1 MHIVRERLEGVVMI
15 EPQQFVDSRGF
26 FIERFNEQ
34 PFRDHGLPT
43 RFCQDNHSRS
53 FPGVVRGLHYQTH
66 PAQGK
71 LVGVVRG
78 RIWDVIVDIRP
89 ASPTFGEHLAT
100 ELNDANGCLLWI
112 PPGLAHGFCVLGDE
126 PADVVYKVDQPYNRQ
141 TEGGILW
148 NDAELAIPWPV
159 DNPIVSERDR
169 QLPSFA
175 EYRAHPPDWSS
186 AGATAGRAPAR

>member
-1 MHIVRERLEGVVMI
+1 MKIERGRLDGVLTV
-15 EPQQFVDSRGF
+15 ELQQFADDRGF
-26 FIERFNEQ
+26 FIERFNERRFLEMGM
-34 PFRDHGLPT
+34 PAA
-43 RFCQDNHSRS
+43 FCQDNHSRS
-53 FPGVVRGLHYQTH
+53 VPRVVRGLHYQTD

-89 ASPTFGEHLAT
+89 TSPTFGEHLAT
-100 ELNDANGCLLWI
+100 ELNDANGRLLWI
-112 PPGLAHGFCVLGDE
+112 PPGLAHGFCVLGDG
-126 PADVVYKVDQPYNRQ
+126 PADVVYKVDQPYNRL

-175 EYRAHPPDWSS
+175 DYRAHPPEW
-186 AGATAGRAPAR
+186 